1 MNSLSPKF
9 RNKSGC
15 LTPYAFA
22 CGYIETSP
30 EGVELSKDGCWHIKF
45 YDEKSGL
52 RLWETANLL
61 SEARRI
67 FRAMRSKVKPL

>member
-1 MNSLSPKF
+1 MTILSPKF
-9 RNKSGC
+9 RNKSGS

-30 EGVELSKDGCWHIKF
+30 EGVELSKDGCWHVKF
-45 YDEKSGL
+45 CDEKTGL
-52 RLWETANLL
+52 RLWETASLL

-67 FRAMRSKVKPL
+67 FRSMRSKVKSL